1 MKKKYRIISRITVYT
16 LCAILSFSKPMTLMA
31 YAEDNEGET
40 TDTYDLI
47 DADLSEED
55 GDWSIDELLNAGVEQ
70 QIDDETEI
78 ISSDVEDDNLEMND
92 DTIAETEQ
100 IKQVETI
107 SDDNEETVDDIS
119 IEINGGNETAIDDGL
134 AEVLDENEDMVE
146 FVTNDVETIEAVN
159 VLIDLK
165 CLNGNINY
173 EDYDNDNTIRV
184 NGDFQLIVNG
194 DESFVKGV
202 DAVTLTFNLKVD
214 SKDELQIVK
223 LTKGNSGYIY
233 NTQDLKIKQK
243 KYEIYNINICIYD
256 KNSKE
261 IPINYITNNL
271 INSNTHITCVY
282 RPEPFV
288 KDGVLYL
295 ADKDDLVNNNL
306 HIIPGFGFWR
316 VELSNI
322 GGEGYSDARF
332 VNQKFVGDDALFFV
346 DTDLNKKNRKYL
358 IQLNYYG
365 WGFFYKFDKYII
377 VDEVK
382 PEVDYEFFYEDSQD
396 PIEDINE
403 QYLAKSVR
411 VRIRVDEYNIKNFAV
426 LDKDKNVLFDETDLI
441 QEKDGEYFLEYII
454 NRDGEYYFETYC
466 EDMVGW
472 TAEDKSVSFII
483 DTTTPEVSIA
493 FDNNN
498 PKNGY
503 YYNSDRSATISVKE
517 KNFDT
522 EDYTFKVNSKYG
534 NSVTLG
540 SWSQSGD
547 EYTCKAVFK
556 GDDEYSATFSCE
568 DKAGNKSDEIKV
580 DRFVVDKTAPKLDCS
595 YDNTFAHKA
604 NYYNA
609 ARTAKITVSDM
620 SFTSDLVDIDN
631 SGDQNVTITGWSGD
645 GNSYSSEIVCT
656 ADGKYQFYVYAEDLA
671 GNKSERL
678 DCGSFIID
686 TIAPTIEISGV
697 MDKSAN
703 SGAVIPTVNC
713 KDINLDNDNS
723 IVTVSGYINGV
734 VNPSD
739 INLVDGSG
747 KNVTYNIFAFEKV
760 SDDIYT
766 VTAVAEDMAGNKAE
780 ISYMFSV
787 NRFGSTFGVTQQ
799 TADLVGKYYTNAEQD
814 LVLLETNVDN
824 VDEQELYITK
834 NGKNVRLVKG
844 VDYFVEKEGTDATW
858 KAYTY
863 TVKKSNFVEEGTYEV
878 SLFTKDKA
886 GNQSDSNA
894 QGMTIKFAVDKS
906 APSIVVAGIEDSK
919 LYESSSLDINIDVQ
933 DNMEINYAE
942 ILIDG
947 KVVKKYAANELEDIV
962 TYSIEESEDSM
973 TVIVRAVDI
982 VGNLSEKKYENV
994 VVSTIVKAEET
1005 VEVEDEIVP
1014 LSDVDSTQEI
1024 VKSSEIDNVIMP
1036 DNSSIEEVVEKTD
1049 VFFYGVLITV
1059 AVLACVGGTAIVL
1072 RRKRK

>member
-1 MKKKYRIISRITVYT
+1 
-16 LCAILSFSKPMTLMA
+16 MA